1 MTSYRRTRA
10 FWIQVAAGLA
20 LIVAVVLLVR
30 AAQTSL
36 AAQGVTSGFG
46 FLQRSTGWDISFS
59 LIPYTIS
66 DPYWKVL
73 LAGLLNTLFLG
84 VIGLALASVLGV
96 IVGTLRTANNAVLN
110 AFGTTYVEVLR
121 NVPLILQAFFW
132 YAVFTHLPRPKQALV
147 LADAVVLSSR
157 GIYLPGMNI
166 SASAGMIGGALI
178 LAGVILALVLS
189 LLPRPTLARRRMLP
203 RLSRIALFGGF
214 GLGVLVML
222 LGKEAGMPLLNVAE
236 LKGLRFDGGVRIS
249 PEFAALL
256 VAMSLYGG
264 AYLGEIIRAGFMS
277 VSRGQIE
284 AAKALG
290 LTTWQVFSRVR
301 LPMALR
307 AVLPTLT
314 NQYVWLLKATT
325 LGIAVGYSD
334 FFLVISTSINQS
346 GQTVELILI
355 LMAGFLIMNNVLA
368 GIMNFINRR
377 IALRGTQLRT

>member
-20 LIVAVVLLVR
+20 LIVAVALLVR